1 MSKYKVFSRTSSC
14 GLKVMFAALQIL
26 SEQDGSARVAALRSA
41 IAQRVELSGWEKELV
56 NGSPRWFTFLSF
68 YSTTYSV
75 AGFIRKSRGTWYLT
89 DEGRDALSKSPEDV
103 FVAALNAYQK
113 SKAGENAGGAA
124 AGDGSSSSNTDVS
137 VSALSHELS
146 LEDIK
151 EKADDGIRQF
161 LASRSPYQFQDL
173 VAALLRA
180 MGFFTPFVAPKG
192 KDGGVDVI
200 AFHDPLGTSNPRVKV
215 QVKHYP
221 TGVVAVDVVRQLAG
235 LLNRD
240 GDVGVIVTSG
250 LFTSEAQRA
259 ARESHRS
266 IRLIDG
272 DEFISLWEAYY
283 SKMPE
288 DDKALLRITPIFF
301 LSDKN

>member
-1 MSKYKVFSRTSSC
+1 MNKKVFSRTATC
-14 GLKVMFAALQIL
+14 GMKVMFAALQIL
-26 SEQDGSARVAALRSA
+26 SEKDGSCRVADLRSA
-41 IAQRVELSGWEKELV
+41 IAQRVELTPWDVELV
-56 NGSPRWFTFLSF
+56 NGSPRWFTFLSY

-89 DEGRDALSKSPEDV
+89 DEGRAALSKAPEDV
-103 FVAALNAYQK
+103 FSAAVEAYQK
-113 SKAGENAGGAA
+113 SKDGE
-124 AGDGSSSSNTDVS
+124 DKVPSSANTDAL
-137 VSALSHELS
+137 VSASSQELS
-146 LEDIK
+146 LEEVK
-151 EKADDGIRQF
+151 EKADEGIRQF

-192 KDGGVDVI
+192 KDGGVDVL

-221 TGVVAVDVVRQLAG
+221 AGVVGVDVVRQLVG

-240 GDVGVIVTSG
+240 GDVGVVVTSG
-250 LFTSEAQRA
+250 LFTSEALRA
-259 ARESHRS
+259 ARESHRA

-272 DEFISLWEAYY
+272 DEFLSLWEAYY

-288 DDKALLRITPIFF
+288 DDKALLRITPVFF

>member
-1 MSKYKVFSRTSSC
+1 MSKDKVFSRTASC

-26 SEQDGSARVAALRSA
+26 SEKDGSCRVAELRA
-41 IAQRVELSGWEKELV
+41 DIAQRVQLSTWDNEEV

-68 YSTTYSV
+68 YSTTYAV

-89 DEGRDALSKSPEDV
+89 DEGRDALANTPEDV
-103 FVAALNAYQK
+103 FLAALEAYQK
-113 SKAGENAGGAA
+113 SKAGETAA
-124 AGDGSSSSNTDVS
+124 HGGSSSASANTDAS

-146 LEDIK
+146 IDDIK
-151 EKADDGIRQF
+151 EKADDGIRHF

-192 KDGGVDVI
+192 KDGGVDVL

-221 TGVVAVDVVRQLAG
+221 TGIVGVDVVRQLVG

-240 GDVGVIVTSG
+240 GDVGVVVTSG

-288 DDKALLRITPIFF
+288 DDKALLRITPVFF

>member
-1 MSKYKVFSRTSSC
+1 MSKDKVFSRTASC

-26 SEQDGSARVAALRSA
+26 SEKDGSCRVAELRA
-41 IAQRVELSGWEKELV
+41 DIAQRVHLSPWDNEQV
-56 NGSPRWFTFLSF
+56 NGSPRWYTFLSY
-68 YSTTYSV
+68 YSTTYAV

-89 DEGRDALSKSPEDV
+89 DEGRDVLANAPEDV
-103 FVAALNAYQK
+103 FLAALEAYQK
-113 SKAGENAGGAA
+113 SKAGETAA
-124 AGDGSSSSNTDVS
+124 HGGSSSATANTDAS
-137 VSALSHELS
+137 VTALSHEPS
-146 LEDIK
+146 LDDIK
-151 EKADDGIRQF
+151 EKADDGIRRF

-192 KDGGVDVI
+192 KDGGVDVL

-221 TGVVAVDVVRQLAG
+221 AGIVGVDVVRQLVG

-240 GDVGVIVTSG
+240 GDVGVVVTSG

-283 SKMPE
+283 AKMPE
-288 DDKALLRITPIFF
+288 DDKSLLRITPVFF
-301 LSDKN
+301 LSDKD

>member
-1 MSKYKVFSRTSSC
+1 MGMDKVFSRTSSC

-26 SEQDGSARVAALRSA
+26 SEQDGSSRVADLRSA
-41 IAQRVELSGWEKELV
+41 IAQRVELSQWDKEKV
-56 NGSPRWFTFLSF
+56 NGSPRWFTFLSY

-103 FVAALNAYQK
+103 FLAALEAYQK
-113 SKAGENAGGAA
+113 SKAGENAGGA

-192 KDGGVDVI
+192 KDGGVDVL

-221 TGVVAVDVVRQLAG
+221 AGTVGVDVVRQLVG

-240 GDVGVIVTSG
+240 GDVGVVVTSG

-288 DDKALLRITPIFF
+288 DDKALLRITPVFF

>member
-1 MSKYKVFSRTSSC
+1 MNKKVFSRTSSC
-14 GLKVMFAALQIL
+14 GLKVMYAALQIL
-26 SEQDGSARVAALRSA
+26 SEHDGSLRVADLRSA
-41 IAQRVELSGWEKELV
+41 IGQRVQLSPWDVELV
-56 NGSPRWFTFLSF
+56 NGSPRWFTFLSY

-89 DEGRDALSKSPEDV
+89 DEGRAALSKAPEDV
-103 FVAALNAYQK
+103 FSAALEAYQK
-113 SKAGENAGGAA
+113 SKAGE
-124 AGDGSSSSNTDVS
+124 DKEPSSANTDAL
-137 VSALSHELS
+137 VSASSHELS
-146 LEDIK
+146 LEEVK
-151 EKADDGIRQF
+151 EKADEGIRQF

-192 KDGGVDVI
+192 KDGGVDVL

-221 TGVVAVDVVRQLAG
+221 AGVVGVDVVRQLVG

-240 GDVGVIVTSG
+240 GDVGVVVTSG
-250 LFTSEAQRA
+250 LFTSEALRA
-259 ARESHRS
+259 ARESHRAV
-266 IRLIDG
+266 RLIDG
-272 DEFISLWEAYY
+272 DEFLSLWEAYY

-288 DDKALLRITPIFF
+288 DDKALLRITPVYF
-301 LSDKN
+301 LSAKN

>member
-1 MSKYKVFSRTSSC
+1 MSKDKVFSRTASC

-26 SEQDGSARVAALRSA
+26 SEKDGSCRVAELRA
-41 IAQRVELSGWEKELV
+41 DIAQRVHLSPWDNEQV
-56 NGSPRWFTFLSF
+56 NGSPRWYTFLSY
-68 YSTTYSV
+68 YSTTYAV

-89 DEGRDALSKSPEDV
+89 DEGR
-103 FVAALNAYQK
+103 AALANTPEGVFLAALEAYQK
-113 SKAGENAGGAA
+113 SKAGETAA
-124 AGDGSSSSNTDVS
+124 HGGSSSATANTDAS
-137 VSALSHELS
+137 VTALSHKPS
-146 LEDIK
+146 LDDIK
-151 EKADDGIRQF
+151 EKADDGIRRF

-192 KDGGVDVI
+192 KDGGVDVL

-221 TGVVAVDVVRQLAG
+221 AGIVGVDVVRQLVG

-240 GDVGVIVTSG
+240 GDVGVVVTSG

-272 DEFISLWEAYY
+272 DEFISLWETYY
-283 SKMPE
+283 AKMPE
-288 DDKALLRITPIFF
+288 DDKALLRITPVFF
-301 LSDKN
+301 LSDKD

>member
-1 MSKYKVFSRTSSC
+1 MSKDKVFSRTASC

-26 SEQDGSARVAALRSA
+26 SEKDGSCRVAQLRA
-41 IAQRVELSGWEKELV
+41 DIAQRVQLLPWDNEEV

-68 YSTTYSV
+68 YSTTYAV

-89 DEGRDALSKSPEDV
+89 DEGRDVLANTPEDV
-103 FVAALNAYQK
+103 FLAALEAYQK
-113 SKAGENAGGAA
+113 SKAGETAA
-124 AGDGSSSSNTDVS
+124 HGGSSSASANTDAS
-137 VSALSHELS
+137 VSAISHELS
-146 LEDIK
+146 LDDIK
-151 EKADDGIRQF
+151 EKADDGIRRF

-192 KDGGVDVI
+192 KDGGVDVL

-221 TGVVAVDVVRQLAG
+221 TGVVGVDVVRQLVG

-240 GDVGVIVTSG
+240 GDVGVVVTSG

-283 SKMPE
+283 AKMPE
-288 DDKALLRITPIFF
+288 DDKALLRITPVFF